1 MTVVVV
7 CAGGPKEEL
16 CSFSLFQEQNDVVF
30 IGADRGALYLIEQ
43 GITPHAI
50 VGDFDSL
57 THEEYELVMTHT
69 NDRQRFQEEKNETDT
84 DLALLKAYTYQPKE
98 IVLTGVTGGR
108 LDHYE
113 AAVRSIYR
121 LQKEHPQVA
130 LKIMNHAN
138 MLQFLSPGTH
148 IIPADKQYR
157 YLSFFAHEEPIQDVT
172 LRQVK
177 YETTN
182 EEISLGTSRFTSNEI
197 IGDSGSI
204 SFTQGICLMI
214 RSID

>member
-1 MTVVVV
+1 MTLVVV

-16 CSFSLFQEQNDVVF
+16 CSFAPFSKKEDVLF

-43 GITPHAI
+43 GIIPHAI

-57 THEEYELVMTHT
+57 THEEYELVMKHT

-84 DLALLKAYTYQPKE
+84 DLALLKAYTYQPSE
-98 IVLTGVTGGR
+98 IILTGVTGGR

-113 AAVRSIYR
+113 AAIRSIYR
-121 LQKEHPQVA
+121 LQREHPHIV

-138 MLQFLSPGTH
+138 LLQFLMPGTH
-148 IIPADKQYR
+148 IIQADEQYR
-157 YLSFFAHEEPIQDVT
+157 YLSFFAHEETIKNVT

-177 YETTN
+177 YETTD
-182 EEISLGTSRFTSNEI
+182 EEITLGTSRFTSNEI

-204 SFTQGICLMI
+204 SFSQGICLMI